1 MIKNLI
7 VISFGIMLMMIIS
20 SNFVYAQ
27 ENNKNVT
34 LLEFSLQKDKTPIE
48 FSGKIQNNLNGIASF
63 VEINATFYGENL
75 DVVGNNITYT
85 DPQDIFPKMKALFEM
100 TLNDVISDIKSF
112 DIVITWNGEGS
123 GISIIKG
130 LE

>member
-1 MIKNLI
+1 MIKNLV
-7 VISFGIMLMMIIS
+7 VISFGIVLVILIT

-27 ENNKNVT
+27 ENNTDVT

-48 FSGKIQNNLNGIASF
+48 LSGKIQNNLNGIASF
-63 VEINATFYGENL
+63 VEINGTFYGENL

-85 DPQDIFPKMKALFEM
+85 YPQDIFPKMKSSFEM
-100 TLNDVISDIKSF
+100 TINDVISDIKSF